1 MEENTERNKFSR
13 GKRLVDTAFILRE
26 SQIEV
31 HCARRVLRGL
41 RVKNPEVAKIL
52 NEIAILLEMDNI
64 QFKPRAYEKAAR
76 AIEALEESV
85 EETYARGG
93 VKALMEIPGV
103 GASIAEKIEE
113 LVKTGKL
120 QYHEDLKKKIPV
132 DLESLYGIEGLGPK
146 TIKTLYQELGVKTID
161 DLEKAAREHKIS
173 KLPGFKEKT
182 EQNILKGIEFAKKG
196 KGRYILG
203 FTLPLIRDIETRLKS
218 LPGVARAIA
227 SGSVRRWKETI
238 GDADFLVISD
248 DHERVMEFFTSMP
261 EVIDVISKGDTKS
274 TVKLKTGMDVD
285 VRVLQE
291 ENFGAALQYFT
302 GNKDHN
308 VALRRIAQEKGMKLS
323 EYGLFK
329 EGKQV
334 AGRTEEEVYET
345 LGLQWMPPELREN
358 TGEIEAAL
366 NHKLPKLVEYN
377 EVRGD
382 TQTHTNWTDGANTI
396 QEMAQ
401 EAHKIGREYIVI
413 SDHSKG
419 LAMTGGLDEEM
430 LLKQG
435 EEIDKVN
442 ERVKGIRVLK
452 GVELNIQRDGSLDI
466 SDKVLEGLYVVGA
479 AVHSNLN
486 LDKNEM
492 TKRVLKAL
500 ENPNVDILCHPTERQ
515 IQKRESVQLDIER
528 LIQAAKDSGTVLD
541 IDSYPD
547 RLDLKDEYIKKAV
560 QIGAKLGISSDSH
573 SKIHLH
579 YLELGIAQARRGWAT
594 AKDIINTRKVD
605 EFLKLLK

>member
-1 MEENTERNKFSR
+1 
-13 GKRLVDTAFILRE
+13 L
-26 SQIEV
+26 
-31 HCARRVLRGL
+31 
-41 RVKNPEVAKIL
+41 KNPEVAKIL
-52 NEIAILLEMDNI
+52 NEISVLLEMDNV

-85 EETYARGG
+85 EEIYSKGG
-93 VKALMEIPGV
+93 EKALMEIPGV
-103 GASIAEKIEE
+103 GASIAEKVGE
-113 LVKTGKL
+113 LIKTGKL
-120 QYHEDLKKKIPV
+120 QYYEDLKKKIPV

-146 TIKTLYQELGVKTID
+146 TIKTLYQQLGIKTID

-203 FTLPLIRDIETRLKS
+203 FTLPLIRDIENRLKA
-218 LPGVARAIA
+218 LPGVTRAIA
-227 SGSVRRWKETI
+227 AGSVRRWKETI

-248 DHERVMEFFTSMP
+248 NHQSVMDFFTSMP
-261 EVIDVISKGDTKS
+261 EVIDIISKGDTKS
-274 TVKLKTGMDVD
+274 SVKLKTRMDVD
-285 VRVLQE
+285 VRVLSE

-302 GNKDHN
+302 GGKDHN

-329 EGKQV
+329 GDKQI
-334 AGRTEEEVYET
+334 AGRTEEEVYEK
-345 LGLQWMPPELREN
+345 LGLDWMPPELREN
-358 TGEIEAAL
+358 TGEIEAAMD
-366 NHKLPKLVEYN
+366 HRLPKLVEYN
-377 EVRGD
+377 EIRGD
-382 TQTHTNWTDGANTI
+382 LQTHTNWTDGANPV

-401 EAHKIGREYIVI
+401 EAHRIGREYIVI

-419 LAMTGGLDEEM
+419 LAMTGGLDEQM

-442 ERVKGIRVLK
+442 DKLRGIRVLK
-452 GVELNIQRDGSLDI
+452 GVELNIQKDGSLDI
-466 SDKVLEGLYVVGA
+466 TDKVLEDLDVVGA

-486 LDKNEM
+486 MDKEEM

-515 IQKRESVQLDIER
+515 IQKREAVQLDVER
-528 LIQAAKDSGTVLD
+528 IIQAAKDTGTILD

-560 QIGAKLGISSDSH
+560 QLGTKLGISSDSH

-594 AKDIINTRKVD
+594 AKDIVNTRKVD
-605 EFLKLLK
+605 EFLKLVK